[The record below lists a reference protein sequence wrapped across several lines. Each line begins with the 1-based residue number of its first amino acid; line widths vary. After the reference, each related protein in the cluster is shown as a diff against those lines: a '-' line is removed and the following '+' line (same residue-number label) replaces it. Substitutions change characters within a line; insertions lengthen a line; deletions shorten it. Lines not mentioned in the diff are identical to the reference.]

1 MLSALS
7 LSKVNNYIFGQA
19 KKTWDLHEVEL
30 YLKLPLILNPD
41 VSSNNTGHYLPP
53 GTESEIGFFYT
64 EGPFHS
70 TISCIN
76 PLAEMSSSADNYQV
90 ALQKQ
95 WPLLITFTCT

>member
-1 MLSALS
+1 MHCVCFSNVFHQRVFIERINDSQNSNLISLKGNSYSKEEKKMLSALS

-53 GTESEIGFFYT
+53 GTESEIGFF
-64 EGPFHS
+64 
-70 TISCIN
+70 
-76 PLAEMSSSADNYQV
+76 
-90 ALQKQ
+90 
-95 WPLLITFTCT
+95 